1 MIWLIGNKGMLGTQL
16 AELLQNE
23 TKLDFIGSDREI
35 DITNSN
41 IIENFLA
48 DCDKNNKKITCIINC
63 AAYTNVN
70 KAESDIELCEKLNI
84 TAPSYLAKAAKKH
97 NAVLIHVST
106 DYVFDG
112 KASEPYFEEMKRN
125 PTGVYG
131 STKAKGE
138 EEIEKNC
145 SDFYI
150 FRTAWLYGKYGNN
163 FVKTMLRLFE
173 ENGGAKVVADQF
185 GTPTYAKD
193 LARSIAFF
201 AKKIEKLPSEKPE
214 FGIYHCTN
222 LGKTNWYE
230 FACKIAELGLKYK
243 KISKNAQVVPC
254 KTEDYP
260 TPAPRPA
267 YSVLSK
273 EKICKILDFSLP
285 NWEES
290 LETYIK
296 NDCE

>member
-16 AELLQNE
+16 AELLDNE
-23 TKLDFIGSDREI
+23 AKLEFTGSDREV
-35 DITNSN
+35 DITDAGA
-41 IIENFLA
+41 IEAFLA
-48 DCDKNNKKITCIINC
+48 DCDKNGKKITCIINC

-70 KAESDIELCEKLNI
+70 KAESDIELCTKLNVEGPGLI
-84 TAPSYLAKAAKKH
+84 AKAAKKWG
-97 NAVLIHVST
+97 AVLIHIST

-112 KASEPYFEEMKRN
+112 KADTPYTEDMKKN

-131 STKAKGE
+131 STKAGGE
-138 EEIEKNC
+138 DQIEANC

-150 FRTAWLYGKYGNN
+150 LRTAWLYGKYGNN

-173 ENGGAKVVADQF
+173 ENGGAKVVCDQF

-201 AKKIEKLPSEKPE
+201 AKKIEKSPAEKPA

-222 LGKTNWYE
+222 MGQTNWHE

-243 KISKNAQVVPC
+243 KISKNAQVAPC
-254 KTEDYP
+254 KTEEYP

-273 EKICKILDFSLP
+273 EKISKVLDFSLP
-285 NWEES
+285 QWQES
-290 LETYIK
+290 LENYIK
-296 NDCE
+296 NDV